1 MNPHIDVSVVI
12 PTRGRPELLSR
23 CLAAVLDQDFDS
35 SAYEVVVADD
45 GPDEGTRRIVEARAA
60 TTCVHVRYVP
70 VAGSMHGPAAARNA
84 GWRAASGRI
93 IAFTDDDCVPARSW
107 LQAGLDAF
115 RGARMIDGAW
125 GQIIV
130 PLPNQPTDYERDTAG
145 LEHAEF
151 VTANCFY
158 RRASIEAIGGFDE
171 RFTLAWRED
180 SDVFFT
186 LLDRRSP
193 LVYAPGAIVIHP
205 ARAAAWGVS
214 LRQQRKS
221 MFNALLYRKHPRLYR
236 QRIQRMP
243 PVHYYGMVGA
253 LIVALVAVA
262 AGLVQMAFA
271 AVGAWAILTGAFC
284 ARRLRG
290 TSHDPAHVAEM
301 LVTSMLIPPLA
312 VFWRLR
318 GAARFRVVFF

>member
-1 MNPHIDVSVVI
+1 MDQPVEVSVVI
-12 PTRGRPELLSR
+12 PTRTRPDLLSR
-23 CLAAVLDQDFDS
+23 CLAAVLDQDFDP
-35 SAYEVVVADD
+35 SAYEVIVVDD
-45 GPDEGTRRIVEARAA
+45 GPDVATRAVVEARAA
-60 TTCVHVRYVP
+60 ATSVAVHYVP
-70 VAGSMHGPAAARNA
+70 VHDPVHGPAAARNA
-84 GWRAASGRI
+84 GWRAACGRI

-115 RGARMIDGAW
+115 LGGHIDGAW

-130 PLPNQPTDYERDTAG
+130 PLPSQPTDYQRDTAG
-145 LEHAEF
+145 LERAEF

-180 SDVFFT
+180 SDIFFT

-205 ARAAAWGVS
+205 ARVAPWGVS
-214 LRQQRKS
+214 LGQQRKS
-221 MFNALLYRKHPRLYR
+221 MFNALLYRKHPRRYR
-236 QRIQRMP
+236 ERIQRLP
-243 PVHYYGMVGA
+243 PIRYYGMVGA
-253 LIVALVAVA
+253 LLAAIVSVIGGLTLVGLAA
-262 AGLVQMAFA
+262 AGL
-271 AVGAWAILTGAFC
+271 WAMLTGGFC

-290 TSHDPAHVAEM
+290 TSHDLGHVVEM
-301 LVTSMLIPPLA
+301 LLTSVLIPPLA

-318 GAARFRVVFF
+318 GAVRFRVVFF